1 MMQAVMVSDSTRRG
15 LGITAGLD
23 PRLARELGA
32 RCEELGYDSLW
43 SNDEPAAC
51 GLDTLA
57 QFAAV
62 TGKADLGV
70 GVLPLHRYTPE
81 EIAAEVDR
89 LGLDPARLWLGV
101 GSGARPRQ
109 IDAIERAVAELRTL
123 LPEETRIMVAA
134 MRPRLCR
141 LGGAIA
147 DGVLLNWMLPEQVA
161 RAREW
166 VHEGAAEQGRPAPS
180 SRPMCASLSARAVG
194 GDCVR
199 RRASIA
205 RSTRA
210 IAGISRRWAPR
221 WEVWGSQPPSG
232 QRSLTRWPATTLCWS
247 FRSCACW
254 RTRTRPRSAPLRTRQ
269 HHEHACQPM
278 RCGQR
283 VEIAPCASTR
293 QQTPSRLLLPRRCR
307 DSSI

>member
-51 GLDTLA
+51 GLDTLG

-70 GVLPLHRYTPE
+70 GALPLHRYTPE

-101 GSGARPRQ
+101 GSGALPRQ

-166 VHEGAAEQGRPAPS
+166 VHEGAAEQGRPAPIV
-180 SRPMCASLSARAVG
+180 ASYVRVAVGPGARRRLRHEEGVYRTINESHRRHFAAMGAPLGSVGIAAAKRSAVLDALAGYHAVLELPIVRVLADSDATSLRAVA
-194 GDCVR
+194 D
-199 RRASIA
+199 AA
-205 RSTRA
+205 
-210 IAGISRRWAPR
+210 AP
-221 WEVWGSQPPSG
+221 
-232 QRSLTRWPATTLCWS
+232 
-247 FRSCACW
+247 
-254 RTRTRPRSAPLRTRQ
+254 
-269 HHEHACQPM
+269 
-278 RCGQR
+278 
-283 VEIAPCASTR
+283 
-293 QQTPSRLLLPRRCR
+293 
-307 DSSI
+307 